1 MVETMRTVSERVIRT
16 VAEATDTD
24 PAALPPLYESVD
36 PDALNELVE
45 SMSDGEVSFEH
56 ADCEITVDSDGGV
69 QLTGT
74 FTRGTSTEAVA
85 SGD

>member
-24 PAALPPLYESVD
+24 PATLPPLYESVD

-45 SMSDGEVSFEH
+45 SMSDGEISFTYVGREV
-56 ADCEITVDSDGGV
+56 TVDSDGGV
-69 QLTGT
+69 RLAGS
-74 FTRGTSTEAVA
+74 FTRGSRTEAVV